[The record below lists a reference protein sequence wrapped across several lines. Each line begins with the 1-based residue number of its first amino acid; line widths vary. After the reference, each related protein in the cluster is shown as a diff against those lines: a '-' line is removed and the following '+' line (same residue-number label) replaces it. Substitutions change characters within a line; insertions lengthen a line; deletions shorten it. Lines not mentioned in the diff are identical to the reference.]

1 MEHSHG
7 GCCDKSLP
15 DQFDASASAVAC
27 GDDCSS
33 CPSSR
38 QSNLRAH
45 RMVPPPFLSFAPWL
59 WEAIAE
65 FMGMFL
71 MVKKKI

>member
-1 MEHSHG
+1 
-7 GCCDKSLP
+7 
-15 DQFDASASAVAC
+15 
-27 GDDCSS
+27 
-33 CPSSR
+33 
-38 QSNLRAH
+38 
-45 RMVPPPFLSFAPWL
+45 MVPPPFLSFAPWL